1 MTVVIKVKLAL
12 LEALELQVLQVRLER
27 LVLQVRRERR
37 GTKENQVLRGGQ
49 GSKEARVPLDHLGKE
64 ETLGLLV
71 FQGSPVNQAPKV
83 TPVHQETQDRRD
95 LTDVMATLV
104 RMV

>member
-1 MTVVIKVKLAL
+1 MIVTL
-12 LEALELQVLQVRLER
+12 LFDYRELQVLQVRLER

-64 ETLGLLV
+64 ETLGLLYV
-71 FQGSPVNQAPKV
+71 VKDA
-83 TPVHQETQDRRD
+83 TYVHSDCPSCQ
-95 LTDVMATLV
+95 LLFALHYNYHMLL
-104 RMV
+104 